1 MKKKGSAILTVI
13 GSITVLV
20 IIAFAFISSS
30 REKKGF
36 SKLMSDEKKAEA
48 LAESAT
54 DYIIKYIKKNAN
66 IHEDST
72 EPNSKYIEAI
82 YYLLRAPLTSSGAS
96 GDNFK
101 LDVTNAKPVEKI
113 EDVFDFKKI
122 LESSIKEIN
131 WEGKVDI
138 TSRCELVNAEYFT
151 PVDPLYKITTINQ
164 QHLPAEGKSAK
175 FLDDD
180 TGNCSET
187 NFSWVPSNWELRLKF
202 PSGDPLKE
210 KKSFEVTV
218 RLQEGIP
225 LSWISKDKW
234 IDLIITR
241 KQSTGPESLVLSI
254 DCDTRSL
261 FGEYHIADIDIQE
274 KMNKVDLFPNITP
287 KTLQGLKNG
296 YSIGG
301 NNIDYDFSNY
311 VSNITRRKKVLSGNY
326 SNYCN
331 DFNFN
336 DTNFGDKCYY
346 IEKGGIL
353 RITTNVKYKDK
364 NIEKSLV
371 TEIPFKVSDIQ
382 PIAPEYSL
390 FLANT
395 ELVSKDKDP
404 DLAHQL
410 GEPFDLN
417 NTDDPT
423 SGSFI
428 VHNVPYEEGK
438 INYQSLHEGNRVA
451 GMIRINSEYGGS
463 YVNDEV
469 TKVRS
474 FLGLKD
480 MPESTEANKFC
491 TPFNEDFTDNK
502 FNTRISFRWDDITR
516 QRYHELEFPLLYETK
531 KNDCITGLKNV
542 VDVLT
547 KGGNEIIS
555 VPTLLFGI
563 AHMEYPLGIRPE
575 GPIDTIYSRTVISC
589 RPDAAVD
596 VIGLEVHDKTDIAY
610 VYEPVST
617 YSKGS
622 PTTQNVYPFGEDE
635 KYNRSSYNPAL
646 YGMQD
651 KGQGQDFAGYNYN
664 QKWDSN
670 TNPKY
675 LPANC
680 YDTLQ
685 YAKKA
690 TRYYDTVD
698 DFKNDLKLEVDKG
711 GLKEGDHVFFKGVYY
726 IKLEG
731 DGKLEFDEP
740 LKYRGNGL
748 IVCKKGEINI
758 NRDITRV
765 DDSSTLGIIARTGQ
779 INFNTNK
786 VMASCFSNFAPFS
799 LSDKLEIY
807 GNLVCNNFERS
818 YFSKNVHIYYDNTI
832 CNVTPFASL
841 RKIGKFEPKRYAV
854 TFADNW
860 SKYTFEK
867 PKDKNNQP

>member
-1 MKKKGSAILTVI
+1 MKKKGSAILTVL

-20 IIAFAFISSS
+20 IIAFAFINSS
-30 REKKGF
+30 REKKGI

-66 IHEDST
+66 IHKDST

-82 YYLLRAPLTSSGAS
+82 YYLLRAPLMASGS

-101 LDVTNAKPVEKI
+101 LDVSNAKPVEKI
-113 EDVFDFKKI
+113 EDVFDFQQI

-131 WEGKVDI
+131 WDGKVEI

-151 PVDPLYKITTINQ
+151 PVEESYKITTINQ
-164 QHLPAEGKSAK
+164 QHLVAEGKSAK

-202 PSGDPLKE
+202 PEGDPLVE
-210 KKSFEVTV
+210 KKSFDVTV
-218 RLQEGIP
+218 QLDDGPP
-225 LSWISKDKW
+225 LGWISKDKT
-234 IDLIITR
+234 IDLIVSRT
-241 KQSTGPESLVLSI
+241 QSTGPESLVLSI
-254 DCDTRSL
+254 DCDTRSI
-261 FGEYHIADIDIQE
+261 FGKKHIADINIQD
-274 KMNKVDLFPNITP
+274 KMNKVDLFPNISP

-311 VSNITRRKKVLSGNY
+311 VTNITDRKKELSGNY
-326 SNYCN
+326 STYCN
-331 DFNFN
+331 NFDFD
-336 DTNFGDKCYY
+336 DTDFGNKCYY

-364 NIEKSLV
+364 NLEKSLV
-371 TEIPFKVSDIQ
+371 TEIPFKVSDVQ
-382 PIAPEYSL
+382 AIAPEYSF

-404 DLAHQL
+404 DLTHQL

-428 VHNVPYEEGK
+428 VHNVPFEGGK

-480 MPESTEANKFC
+480 MPESTEANRFC

-502 FNTRISFRWDDITR
+502 FNTRISFCWDSTTK

-531 KNDCITGLKNV
+531 KKDTITGLENV
-542 VDVLT
+542 VSVLT
-547 KGGNEIIS
+547 QGGNEIIS

-563 AHMEYPLGIRPE
+563 GHMEYPLGIRPE

-589 RPDAAVD
+589 KPDASVD
-596 VIGLEVHDKTDIAY
+596 VVDKEVHDKTKISY

-617 YSKGS
+617 YSKGA
-622 PTTQNVYPFGEDE
+622 PTTQNIYPFGEDE
-635 KYNRSSYNPAL
+635 KYNRSAYNPTL

-651 KGQGQDFAGYNYN
+651 KGQGQDFVGYQIN
-664 QKWDSN
+664 QKWRSN
-670 TNPKY
+670 TDPKY
-675 LPANC
+675 CPANC

-690 TRYYDTVD
+690 TRYYDTAD
-698 DFKNDLKLEVDKG
+698 EFKKDLDLPVDKG
-711 GLKEGDHVFFKGVYY
+711 GLKEGDHVLLKGVYY

-731 DGKLEFDEP
+731 DDKLEFKQP
-740 LKYRGNGL
+740 LKYKGNGL

-758 NRDITRV
+758 NSDITRV
-765 DDSSTLGIIARTGQ
+765 DDTSTLGIIARTGQ

-786 VMASCFSNFAPFS
+786 VMAACFSNFAPFS
-799 LSDKLEIY
+799 ESNKLEIY

-867 PKDKNNQP
+867 PKETTN